1 MGAMSKSTPTTPTK
15 RQAAD
20 DFHAYESTTRG
31 IRIRVEPKYMEEQS
45 SPEDSHFVWS
55 YAVEISND
63 GNETVQ
69 LRSRM
74 WRITDAHGRTE
85 EVRGAG
91 VVGQT
96 PVIEPGKAFHYTS
109 GCPLKTPQGIMVG
122 SYQMT
127 DEAGQLF
134 EVAIPAFSLDSPYTR
149 RSMN

>member
-1 MGAMSKSTPTTPTK
+1 MSKTSSTTK
-15 RQAAD
+15 RQTRNIGQP
-20 DFHAYESTTRG
+20 YEAITRG
-31 IRIRVEPKYMEEQS
+31 IRIRVEPRYMEEHS
-45 SPEDSHFVWS
+45 SPEEGHFVWS

-63 GNETVQ
+63 GVEKVQ
-69 LRSRM
+69 LKSRM
-74 WRITDAHGRTE
+74 WRITDEYGRTE

-96 PVIEPGKAFHYTS
+96 PIIEPGKSFQYTS

-127 DEAGQLF
+127 DEAGELF
-134 EVAIPAFSLDSPYTR
+134 DVAIPAFSLDSPYTR